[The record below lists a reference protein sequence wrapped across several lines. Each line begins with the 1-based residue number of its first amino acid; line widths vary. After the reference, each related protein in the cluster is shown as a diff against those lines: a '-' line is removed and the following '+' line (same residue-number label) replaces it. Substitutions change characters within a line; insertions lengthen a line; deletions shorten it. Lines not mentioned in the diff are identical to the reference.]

1 MQARPAALLVLLAGS
16 GFAADYVGSKAC
28 AKCHAPLYRAYLR
41 TPMGRSLVD
50 ARERPE
56 LASTRTVVVS
66 EELHRQFEV
75 WTDRGKLYQ
84 SEAGAGFRQEFPV
97 AYAIGSGANGIGF
110 IVRRGD
116 YLFEA
121 PLSYYR
127 HAHAWGLSPGYENV
141 DSGFNRPIA
150 SGCISCHS
158 GRAQPIPNTNG
169 KYLEPALLEPSVG
182 CENCHGPG
190 ARHVAAGGAR
200 AAIVNPARLTPDLM
214 QDICMYCHQAG
225 DIRVLQ
231 PGKTLLDFR
240 PGAPLDDTV
249 AIFKMER
256 QPSTADLLEHHES
269 MRLSRCFRESG
280 RMTCLTCHDPH
291 AGSIEYRAKCLSCHD
306 KPLPSPHPARKSDC
320 IGCHMPKRAVA
331 TIAHSTL
338 TNHRIVRNVNDLPP
352 LQTNAATDEMS
363 GLVHVNATPG
373 RPLPL
378 ITLLQAYGQLID
390 QRPEYARK
398 FNELLDRT
406 SQENG
411 DDPLV
416 LAMLGRS
423 ALRSNSIDDA
433 IRYLTHSIERG
444 SIAPGVFEDLGEA
457 LARAGRP
464 ADALSALQRGIQL
477 APFAPELYKSAALQY
492 VALGQRDEAVRTLNF
507 YLGLFPQDD
516 FIRQLLERLPRRK

>member
-1 MQARPAALLVLLAGS
+1 
-16 GFAADYVGSKAC
+16 
-28 AKCHAPLYRAYLR
+28 
-41 TPMGRSLVD
+41 
-50 ARERPE
+50 
-56 LASTRTVVVS
+56 
-66 EELHRQFEV
+66 
-75 WTDRGKLYQ
+75 
-84 SEAGAGFRQEFPV
+84 
-97 AYAIGSGANGIGF
+97 
-110 IVRRGD
+110 
-116 YLFEA
+116 
-121 PLSYYR
+121 
-127 HAHAWGLSPGYENV
+127 
-141 DSGFNRPIA
+141 
-150 SGCISCHS
+150 
-158 GRAQPIPNTNG
+158 
-169 KYLEPALLEPSVG
+169 
-182 CENCHGPG
+182 
-190 ARHVAAGGAR
+190 
-200 AAIVNPARLTPDLM
+200 
-214 QDICMYCHQAG
+214 
-225 DIRVLQ
+225 
-231 PGKTLLDFR
+231 
-240 PGAPLDDTV
+240 
-249 AIFKMER
+249 
-256 QPSTADLLEHHES
+256 
-269 MRLSRCFRESG
+269 
-280 RMTCLTCHDPH
+280 
-291 AGSIEYRAKCLSCHD
+291 
-306 KPLPSPHPARKSDC
+306 
-320 IGCHMPKRAVA
+320 MPKRAVA